1 MNNSYS
7 PTSLVVEANTPRPR
21 PVASLPPQVERKI
34 AAQSSATPLPCSFL
48 HNTPLHCEGAVW
60 SDTGAMRRITV
71 ARTVAFRVIR

>member
-1 MNNSYS
+1 MNSNYS

-48 HNTPLHCEGAVW
+48 CNTRLQCDEAVW
-60 SDTGAMRRITV
+60 GDMGGMGCVTV